1 MRIKHLV
8 AVSLLVLVQA
18 CSSAPNQ
25 VVISPELP
33 IVQSNGYAQQ
43 SVATSVIDLR
53 TAHHLIQ
60 IEKPEQAA
68 KLISTQQHLPNILER
83 ALNSSFER
91 GGMTINA
98 ASAKSI
104 EVVIN
109 KALFVV
115 KQETLKYQA
124 NANIVLTAK
133 VENGAQTLTKTFTV
147 RGNNEGPLTA
157 DIAVLERDFNQ
168 LLTKIIGNIVN
179 DQEVQQFVNN

>member
-1 MRIKHLV
+1 MRIKYLV
-8 AVSLLVLVQA
+8 SASLIVLLQA
-18 CSSAPNQ
+18 CSSAPSQ
-25 VVISPELP
+25 VVINPELP
-33 IVQSNGYAQQ
+33 IVQGNGYAQQ
-43 SVATSVIDLR
+43 SVVTSVLDLR

-68 KLISTQQHLPNILER
+68 KLVSTQQHLPDIIER
-83 ALNSSFER
+83 ALKRSFER
-91 GGMTINA
+91 AGMSVNT
-98 ASAKSI
+98 ASEKTI

-109 KALFVV
+109 EALFVV
-115 KQETLKYQA
+115 KQETLKYRA

-133 VENGAQTLTKTFTV
+133 VENGSKTLTKTFTV